1 MSDLDQGSAEWLAAR
16 AGMITASRIADL
28 MAKTKTGES
37 ASRGNYRAQLVAE
50 RLTGKPQ
57 DSFSN
62 AAMQWG
68 TEQEPMARSAY
79 EILRGEMIEQ
89 VGFVPHPEIDKS
101 GASPDGL
108 IGNDGLIEIK
118 CPNTATHIEYAVSGK
133 PPTKYLLQMLWQM
146 ECTGRKWCDFVSYDP
161 RMPPDMQ
168 LFIVRINRDDERINE
183 IKTEVIKLNSEI
195 ADQINKLGKVFNNG
209 IS

>member
-1 MSDLDQGSAEWLAAR
+1 MNQGTAEWLAAR
-16 AGMITASRIADL
+16 AGLITASRIADM

-37 ASRGNYRAQLVAE
+37 ASRANYRAQLVAE

-57 DSFSN
+57 ESFTN

-68 TEQEPMARSAY
+68 TDQEPMARSAY
-79 EILRGEMIEQ
+79 EIRHGVMIEQ
-89 VGFVPHPEIDKS
+89 VGLIHHPSIHMS

-108 IGNDGLIEIK
+108 IGDEGLIEIK

-133 PPTKYLLQMLWQM
+133 PPTKYELQMLWQM

-161 RMPPDMQ
+161 RMPEDMQ
-168 LFIVRINRDDERINE
+168 LFIVRLDRDEKRIEE
-183 IKTEVIKLNSEI
+183 IRAEALKLNAEI
-195 ADQINKLGKVFNNG
+195 EEQITKLKKAFA
-209 IS
+209 